1 MVPKP
6 KKSLPTLKELIP
18 AERIALDVEAPDW
31 REAIRISGQLLVDT
45 QVVEQRYIEAMI
57 KTAEE
62 LGPYIV
68 IAPQIA
74 LPHARPE
81 DGALGTGLSLVRL
94 HTPLDFGHSD
104 HDPVILI
111 FGLAAINKHIHVRAL
126 QTLAEVLSTDYLV
139 DELMKARSVEDVYLI
154 FDKAE
159 QLNDE

>member
-1 MVPKP
+1 MPEIEQK
-6 KKSLPTLKELIP
+6 LPSLKELIP
-18 AERIALDVEAPDW
+18 AERIALDVEAQDW
-31 REAIRISGQLLVDT
+31 REAICILGELFVNT
-45 QVVEQRYIEAMI
+45 QIVEHRYIEAMI

-81 DGALGTGLSLVRL
+81 DGVIDTGLSLVRL
-94 HTPLDFGHSD
+94 RTPLDFGHSD
-104 HDPVILI
+104 HDPVILM

-126 QTLAEVLSTDYLV
+126 QTLAEVLSTNHLV
-139 DELMKARSVEDVYLI
+139 DELMKAKNVEEIYSI

-159 QLNDE
+159 HISDE

>member
-1 MVPKP
+1 M
-6 KKSLPTLKELIP
+6 SIYEEALPTIRELIP
-18 AERIALDVEAPDW
+18 AERIALDVEASDW
-31 REAIRISGQLLVDT
+31 REAIRISGKYLVNT
-45 QVVEQRYIEAMI
+45 KIVEPRYIDAMI

-81 DGALGTGLSLVRL
+81 DGALKTGLSLVRL
-94 HTPLDFGHSD
+94 KPPLDFGHDD

-111 FGLAAINKHIHVRAL
+111 FGLAAVNKHIHVRAL

-139 DELMKARSVEDVYLI
+139 EGLMKAKSVGEIYSI
-154 FDKAE
+154 FEKAE
-159 QLNDE
+159 QLTDE

>member
-1 MVPKP
+1 M
-6 KKSLPTLKELIP
+6 SILEETLPTLKELIP
-18 AERIALDVEAPDW
+18 SDRIALDVEASDW
-31 REAIRISGQLLVDT
+31 REAIRISGKSLVDT
-45 QVVEQRYIEAMI
+45 QIVEPRYIEAMI
-57 KTAEE
+57 KTAED

-94 HTPLDFGHSD
+94 KPPLDFGHSD
-104 HDPVILI
+104 HDPVILL
-111 FGLAAINKHIHVRAL
+111 FGLAAVNKHIHVRAL
-126 QTLAEVLSTDYLV
+126 QTLAEVLSTDNLV
-139 DELMKARSVEDVYLI
+139 EGLLKAKSVEEIYSI

>member
-1 MVPKP
+1 M
-6 KKSLPTLKELIP
+6 PTAEGTRPSLKELIP
-18 AERIALDVEAPDW
+18 AERIALDVEVPDW
-31 REAIRISGQLLVDT
+31 REAIRISGKFLVDT
-45 QVVEQRYIEAMI
+45 QIVVPRYIEAMI

-81 DGALGTGLSLVRL
+81 DGALDTGLSLVRL
-94 HTPLDFGHSD
+94 RPPIEFGHSD
-104 HDPVILI
+104 HDPVVLL
-111 FGLAAINKHIHVRAL
+111 FGLAAINKDIHVRAL

-139 DELMKARSVEDVYLI
+139 EELMIAESVEDVYSI